1 MFHAMG
7 FSLELQV
14 VDMRISPVVLS
25 TQADSTLV
33 LAAVRTVAKA
43 ILPANNEVTT
53 TPMVNPDRKLL
64 TTAQAHHSTLNVQN
78 LTWASFTVAY

>member
-64 TTAQAHHSTLNVQN
+64 TTALAHHSTLNVQN
-78 LTWASFTVAY
+78 LTCARYTVAY